1 MLPPWTLQMFTAV
14 LLLFFFFFFW
24 KNSLL
29 PTAFTLS
36 VCIYLTL
43 IFLYT
48 IWTVKEIEE
57 TTYCTP
63 YFTSQG
69 NSSWFQHAV
78 AMVIH
83 TLPWTFPCFP
93 GDVAFTSSHMILLYC
108 KVSADAHVTIIRYIK
123 CIRPSLFGMMCVI
136 IFSCMLTLAG
146 IIYAHEYL
154 VASLVKTWDFG

>member
-1 MLPPWTLQMFTAV
+1 MPPHIATSLDFTNVYCCTSA
-14 LLLFFFFFFW
+14 LLLFFFW

-108 KVSADAHVTIIRYIK
+108 KVSADAHVTIIYQMHTPITFWDDEHQP
-123 CIRPSLFGMMCVI
+123 CINKGRNV
-136 IFSCMLTLAG
+136 
-146 IIYAHEYL
+146 
-154 VASLVKTWDFG
+154 WDAIWSVL